1 MCGRSGT
8 LFFFSITRRLWVNGP
23 CVLYNLPAFS
33 VVYEVIALLRAS
45 YIRSFMANCCIRK
58 CGKKKHWRHRV
69 RRKHNTT
76 RTHKSTRSCICI
88 LPRIELVA
96 WDVQW
101 FRRKSTP
108 STRWL
113 RLSLSLP
120 IYLHLYGCGHR
131 KYVSSGVSS
140 SLSGGGLAY
149 GVLPSYTLHLGK
161 RFMEHKS
168 GGVASTTIFVL
179 QRDGRKV
186 VFI

>member
-1 MCGRSGT
+1 M
-8 LFFFSITRRLWVNGP
+8 
-23 CVLYNLPAFS
+23 
-33 VVYEVIALLRAS
+33 YEVIALLRAS

-76 RTHKSTRSCICI
+76 RTRKSTRSCICI
-88 LPRIELVA
+88 LPRIETGIA
-96 WDVQW
+96 WDGQW

-120 IYLHLYGCGHR
+120 LYICISMGVGIGNTFRAVFHLHWVGWACIWWFAVLHTASREKIHGAQEWGGCQH
-131 KYVSSGVSS
+131 Y
-140 SLSGGGLAY
+140 
-149 GVLPSYTLHLGK
+149 HL
-161 RFMEHKS
+161 
-168 GGVASTTIFVL
+168 VL